1 MRVMV
6 LTELKDGK
14 LGGRQ
19 GLALM
24 VLILRVLM
32 VLMVSNGISW
42 HSLMVSDGVMSL
54 LIIHH

>member
-6 LTELKDGK
+6 LTELQDGK

>member
-1 MRVMV
+1 MV

-42 HSLMVSDGVMSL
+42 HSLMCVL
-54 LIIHH
+54 LEQL